1 MLKDV
6 LGTGISVI
14 FDVLDPGISVSKD
27 VLGTGISE
35 VTDECDTE
43 ILVSVD
49 VIASCKFE
57 PSATELSTV

>member
-1 MLKDV
+1 VLKDV

-49 VIASCKFE
+49 VIASKRF
-57 PSATELSTV
+57 TVTVQSL